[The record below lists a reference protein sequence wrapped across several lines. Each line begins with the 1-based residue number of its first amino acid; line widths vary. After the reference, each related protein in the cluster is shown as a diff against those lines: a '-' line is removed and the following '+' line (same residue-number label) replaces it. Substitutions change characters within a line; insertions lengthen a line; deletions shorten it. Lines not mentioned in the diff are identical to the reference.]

1 MTPTATSIRKLVGL
15 LHLASPALPIGGFSY
30 SQGLEGAIECRL
42 VHDSESAREWIRS
55 GLENI
60 LATTELPVVAIL
72 HRAWERQNYAEVNL
86 HNAWFL
92 ASRES
97 RELRLETEQMGWSL
111 AQLAMSLEW
120 DDDKQC
126 TALRDM
132 KPIGLP
138 AAFAFAAGALGI
150 DVESCVTAYCFSWI
164 ENQVAAAIKA
174 IPLGQVAGQRIL
186 FAMHPIVPKVVLRAI
201 NTGADE
207 VSTFAP
213 QLAIISSRHATQ
225 YSRLF
230 RS

>member
-1 MTPTATSIRKLVGL
+1 MISTATGIHKLVGL

-30 SQGLEGAIECRL
+30 SQGLEGAVECRL
-42 VHDSESAREWIRS
+42 VHDGETAREWIRY

-60 LATTELPVVAIL
+60 LAANEFPIVAIL
-72 HRAWERQNYAEVNL
+72 HRAWERQNYAEIYL

-97 RELRLETEQMGWSL
+97 LELRLETEQMGWSL

-120 DDDKQC
+120 HDENRR
-126 TALRDM
+126 TALQEM

-138 AAFAFAAGALGI
+138 AAFAFAASAFGI

-186 FAMHPIVPKVVLRAI
+186 FAMHPIVPNAVLRAI
-201 NTGADE
+201 NTGADQ

-213 QLAIISSRHATQ
+213 QLAIISSRHTTQ